1 MLSTS
6 GDRNLPSFIIV
17 GAPRSGTTSL
27 YAYLRQ
33 HPEVYM
39 SPLKETNF
47 FLFDGKE
54 PALAGPDGENINR
67 DSIYR
72 LEDYKRLFAARTT
85 EKAAGEASPR
95 YLDCAGTAARIRSL
109 LPDVKLVAILRNPIR
124 RALSHFAMR
133 KRDGWEPCETF
144 EAAMADEP
152 RRLQE
157 NWAGGIYLQRGF
169 YARHLKAYYDH
180 FPDDQVR
187 VYLYEELLE
196 RPGELFADLFSYI
209 GVDPGFQPDIS
220 RTFNVSGVIKNPVMR
235 WIWTRTHPAQA
246 LVRLLLPKRIR
257 QSISDIFTGL
267 EKETV
272 EFSPELR
279 RELTEI
285 FQADILSLQQTLKRD
300 LSAWLET

>member
-1 MLSTS
+1 MLSTL
-6 GDRNLPSFIIV
+6 GDRNLPSFIVI
-17 GAPRSGTTSL
+17 GAPRCGTTSL

-33 HPEVYM
+33 HPDVYM

-47 FLFDGKE
+47 FLFDGEK
-54 PALAGPDGENINR
+54 PALSGPDGENISR

-72 LEDYKRLFAARTT
+72 LEDYKRMFAARTT
-85 EKAAGEASPR
+85 EEAVGEASPR
-95 YLDCAGTAARIRSL
+95 YLDCAGTAARIHSL
-109 LPDVKLVAILRNPIR
+109 LPDIKLVAILRNPVK

-133 KRDGWEPCETF
+133 KRDGWEPCDTF

-169 YARHLKAYYDH
+169 YARHLEAYCDH
-180 FPDDQVR
+180 FPNDQIR
-187 VYLYEELLE
+187 VYLFEDLLE

-209 GVDPGFQPDIS
+209 GVDPDFQPDMS
-220 RTFNVSGVIKNPVMR
+220 TTFNASGVIKNPVMR

-246 LVRLLLPKRIR
+246 LVRPLLPKTMR
-257 QSISDIFTGL
+257 QSISNIFTGL
-267 EKETV
+267 EKEAI

-279 RELTEI
+279 CQLSEI
-285 FQADILSLQQTLKRD
+285 FRVDILSLQQMIKRD
-300 LSAWLET
+300 LSSWLAT